1 MDGPEKI
8 KCGATQA
15 VERVDD
21 LVCVSAE
28 ERSKGHTVEWL
39 IEYIMETAAT
49 INSTACVINTAN
61 TFMTLMTTLLAAQ
74 SPNISPLDSNNA
86 EYDFI
91 IVGGG
96 SAGCVLARRLSEIHS
111 WNVLLL
117 EAGGE
122 EPDFADIP
130 GLALFNSE
138 NSLDWS
144 YRTVPDERSCN
155 GIGCFWPRGKVLGG
169 SSVLNAIVY
178 VRGNPQDYDQWEEFG
193 NNGWSFRD
201 VLPYFIKSE
210 NNHDPSIV
218 DPNYHGFNGPLNVE
232 QFRHLD
238 ENAVTIVEALKE
250 LGYNEGDFNGAHQE
264 GLVLRS
270 QHTAYNGRRWSTNRG
285 YLQPVRYVRPNL
297 KVITYATVTK
307 ILINPQSRVAYGV
320 EYVLNED
327 RNTVFTAMATKEVI
341 LSAGSLN
348 TPQVLMLSGVGPRE
362 HLEEL
367 GIPVIADLRVG
378 YNLHDHTYSSGVVYL
393 LNETSKLHC
402 SQEENDYLEYMTTA
416 TGHLASTGVTQ
427 SVAFDKPQNPDD
439 AIEYMFIGT
448 VNNPS
453 STKVYPSPLSYYDRF
468 IVGEILLRPVSRGR
482 VTLKSTDPLDRA
494 LVNPNYF
501 AVDSDVLIMVK
512 GLEFGL
518 RLGQTNAFRSKG
530 FTLDTSLLPGCENFT
545 FATEPYWRCAVRTT
559 TATVFHPVGTCK
571 MGPSSDTE
579 AVVDP
584 QLNVYGIR
592 NLRVIDASIMPRLV
606 RGNTNAPTI
615 MIAEKGAD
623 MIKASWLQNN
633 TNV

>member
-1 MDGPEKI
+1 MSHSVSRSGHLLKQEV
-8 KCGATQA
+8 TSLNQ
-15 VERVDD
+15 VER
-21 LVCVSAE
+21 
-28 ERSKGHTVEWL
+28 L

-61 TFMTLMTTLLAAQ
+61 TFMTLMTTLLAVR

-178 VRGNPQDYDQWEEFG
+178 VRGNPEDYDQWEEFG
-193 NNGWSFRD
+193 NNGWSFKD

-285 YLQPVRYVRPNL
+285 YLQPVRYVRSNL
-297 KVITYATVTK
+297 KVITYATVTR

-320 EYVLNED
+320 EYILNED
-327 RNTVFTAMATKEVI
+327 RNTVFTVMATKEVV

-427 SVAFDKPQNPDD
+427 TVAFDKPQNPDD
-439 AIEYMFIGT
+439 AIEYMFIGR

-453 STKVYPSPLSYYDRF
+453 SKKVYSSPLSYYDRF

-494 LVNPNYF
+494 LVDPNYF

-530 FTLDTSLLPGCENFT
+530 FILDTNLLPGCENFT

-592 NLRVIDASIMPRLV
+592 NLRVVDASIMPRLV